1 MLLLVGCKKE
11 TGTTEGDTASQGSQ
25 ASQESHSFLDNILS
39 GLQKEEE
46 REEDN
51 AANHGVLAIMET
63 EDGYYYNAGCNT
75 YLFIEEGAINVAQ
88 NSQKHRLRYYDK
100 ASGQAIV
107 LCNKP
112 ECEHR
117 GDDTCAATY
126 KELNVINSVLYED
139 KIYIYG
145 LEEDGTMLRL
155 NLYRAALDG
164 SSIDKVGT
172 VLEAENT
179 IGAEYKFKPVTSVDS
194 DFYFIIHKGSAYIP
208 YYLTIGETTNGFQG
222 GGLVKMDLQTGETK
236 TLHEMEYKIN
246 PYPGNL
252 WGCGDYVYI
261 NFIQG
266 TVYLNKG
273 SERYVISQDIV
284 EGLPSDKDLK
294 YPMTYDA
301 FAAERYYTLE
311 LSYDP
316 ETGEIGEFYGIGV
329 RDAVTGEYLKDET
342 FMTDIT
348 REETKYFKS
357 VTIYEDMMVLG
368 TKERVVF
375 YSLAAEDRGTKLG
388 EIEYVQEFPE
398 LSMYLP
404 FLEYKVANGK
414 LYRITEGERVPA
426 YDIEAQVYRE
436 YEVYEVFYCPLED
449 IMNGKGE
456 WTKAFSYEAAEV
468 M

>member
-1 MLLLVGCKKE
+1 MKRKCMLLLWICSVLLLVGCQKE
-11 TGTTEGDTASQGSQ
+11 TGVT
-25 ASQESHSFLDNILS
+25 
-39 GLQKEEE
+39 
-46 REEDN
+46 EDN
-51 AANHGVLAIMET
+51 AANHGLLAIMET

-75 YLFIEEGAINVAQ
+75 YLFLEEDTVDMTVRANR
-88 NSQKHRLRYYDK
+88 HRLRYYDK
-100 ASGQAIV
+100 ESGKAIV

-117 GDDTCAATY
+117 GDDACAATY
-126 KELNVINSVLYED
+126 KGLNVINSVLYED

-172 VLEAENT
+172 VFEAENT
-179 IGAEYKFKPVTSVDS
+179 VGAVYKYIPVTSIKNG
-194 DFYFIIHKGSAYIP
+194 FYFIIHKGCAYIP
-208 YYLTIGETTNGFQG
+208 YYLAIGETTKGFKG

-236 TLHEMEYKIN
+236 TLHEMEYKID

-252 WGCGDYVYI
+252 CGCGDYVYI
-261 NFIQG
+261 DFIQS
-266 TVYLNKG
+266 TVYTSKG
-273 SERYVISQDIV
+273 SLRYVISQDIV

-294 YPMTYDA
+294 YPMSYDA
-301 FAAERYYTLE
+301 FAAERYYNLG
-311 LSYDP
+311 LSYNQ
-316 ETGEIGEFYGIGV
+316 ETGEIGEFYEIYP
-329 RDAVTGEYLKDET
+329 RDAVSGEYLQEEAFT
-342 FMTDIT
+342 TDIT
-348 REETKYFKS
+348 QEETKYFKS
-357 VTIYEDMMVLG
+357 VTIYEDMMVVG
-368 TKERVVF
+368 TQERVVF
-375 YSLAAEDRGTKLG
+375 YSLAAENRGTKLG
-388 EIEYVQEFPE
+388 EIAYVQEFPE

-414 LYRITEGERVPA
+414 LYRITEGEQVPA
-426 YDIEAQVYRE
+426 YDSEQQEYRE
-436 YEVYEVFYCPLED
+436 YKVYEVFCCPLED